1 MNSFQEN
8 PARNLPLIKSPQP
21 GERRARGWQI
31 AITLVAA
38 IAIVVVFL
46 WGINN
51 QRPEGG
57 NEQTAAT
64 QPAPATPHSA
74 NPQGAPAAQ
83 NQPQKAPSTTTGQ
96 GGSDQPDNQP
106 GRSKDQTT
114 RQQSK
119 PPQQNAP
126 PGAGSG
132 GRSSQPPKAQ

>member
-1 MNSFQEN
+1 MNSFQED
-8 PARNLPLIKSPQP
+8 PARDLPLIKPPQP

-38 IAIVVVFL
+38 VAIVAVFL
-46 WGINN
+46 WDINN

-83 NQPQKAPSTTTGQ
+83 NQPQKAPSTTGQ
-96 GGSDQPDNQP
+96 GSGDQDNRPPDNSEDNKA
-106 GRSKDQTT
+106 G
-114 RQQSK
+114 QQRPK
-119 PPQQNAP
+119 PPQDAQQS
-126 PGAGSG
+126 SG
-132 GRSSQPPKAQ
+132 GQSSQSPKAR